1 MIRVIHNQ
9 CGKVAFFFRK
19 KLKYGDQMQS
29 SNVLLLDGTPP
40 KDNTIV
46 ICGSCLHPFIPGTET
61 CEQQHWTDWF
71 MKQD

>member
-1 MIRVIHNQ
+1 
-9 CGKVAFFFRK
+9 
-19 KLKYGDQMQS
+19 MQS